1 MLNGTRGTI
10 SDIDHSRG
18 ELRINADGH
27 EVMLPQSYVAAGHV
41 THAYAVTFHKA
52 QGMTTRE
59 AFILVDNTLDRER
72 AYTGLSRAPTTT
84 ASTSPTL
91 PTNAPRNVT
100 HPNQPT
106 TPSHEHAN
114 RCDTPSPNQWPS
126 TSTTRTELKPADQ
139 SPHPTSRRHMDLTP
153 VQTSAPETILPTW
166 AARSPSTR
174 SVRAFCSDRVPQHAR
189 RTADLARRLV
199 HLGIDSATVEG
210 GYMPERSVAVR
221 SEGMQCVRRHH
232 DYIACCRDDVNA
244 VDAIDTAPLR
254 HDEHLA
260 PGVAMLRRVT
270 TGRIVTDRDP

>member
-1 MLNGTRGTI
+1 
-10 SDIDHSRG
+10 
-18 ELRINADGH
+18 
-27 EVMLPQSYVAAGHV
+27 
-41 THAYAVTFHKA
+41 
-52 QGMTTRE
+52 
-59 AFILVDNTLDRER
+59 
-72 AYTGLSRAPTTT
+72 
-84 ASTSPTL
+84 
-91 PTNAPRNVT
+91 
-100 HPNQPT
+100 
-106 TPSHEHAN
+106 
-114 RCDTPSPNQWPS
+114 
-126 TSTTRTELKPADQ
+126 
-139 SPHPTSRRHMDLTP
+139 MDLTP

-221 SEGMQCVRRHH
+221 SEGMQCVRRYH

-270 TGRIVTDRDP
+270 TGRIVTDRDRDSPDTVVVSVNESNRSTRRVFKGTDIRRLDWRLRRLDHAEPPPSRGVSARTYCPDRRRGNSAKRRVLACCATPRGSADRQIGRARVRRLAVC